1 MGELLHI
8 GLVRLPTETGTRK
21 RRPGEIGFYI
31 IAASLALTVAL
42 PQRSSVLAMA
52 LFIAIAAFVCIV
64 ALEV

>member
-1 MGELLHI
+1 
-8 GLVRLPTETGTRK
+8 V
-21 RRPGEIGFYI
+21 RPGEIGFYI

-64 ALEV
+64 ALEA